1 MSANACK
8 ILVLNPDSRLQT
20 KWKKMQKIKNKIK
33 CMTIIGNLLGKDITL
48 LVCATVFKMNVR
60 IV

>member
-8 ILVLNPDSRLQT
+8 HFVLNPDSRLQT
-20 KWKKMQKIKNKIK
+20 KWGKNAKKKKK
-33 CMTIIGNLLGKDITL
+33 CMTIIGNLLEKEITL
-48 LVCATVFKMNVR
+48 LVCATVFNTMNVR